1 MGWTHTQLND
11 YSSIWVNNWLVVST
25 RLKNMKVSWDDEIPN
40 IWKIKFRFQSTNQI
54 SYSSLQLGHVVIFAG
69 LGSPREDL

>member
-1 MGWTHTQLND
+1 MSHFVGWTHTQLND

-40 IWKIKFRFQSTNQI
+40 IWKNKIQVPKHQPDK
-54 SYSSLQLGHVVIFAG
+54 L
-69 LGSPREDL
+69 